1 MTPPFFKSLS
11 LQKRFI
17 IITFTSV
24 IIFMVL
30 MGILITRRETGI
42 MYLNKERQGRILVE
56 TLAIPVMNDLIYEK
70 LGLVE
75 EGGLIDNYVTE
86 IFGSKDIDLLYVA
99 ILDADGRVISH
110 NDFNEYD
117 KLYDDPITVKALAS
131 GSTIA
136 QKFHADKTGD
146 EAIDIAT
153 PLSIGR
159 KRWGT
164 LKIAISLASL
174 DNQVQALVL
183 QVIMITLVLL
193 IVSFVAIILL
203 SRRFIRP
210 ITELALTMER
220 AEIDKLDVKAY
231 VKGSDEIA
239 LLGQSF
245 NRMIERIRESNLKLK
260 QTHGE
265 LLKFVGLIE
274 RTEVDVLDMKVDI
287 EGCDEISLLCHS
299 FNSMID
305 RIRESNLELEK
316 THEKL
321 YQSQKLASIGILAS
335 GVAHEINNP
344 LGGMFNC
351 VQMLEQRGEDKDFRE
366 RYLQLI
372 KDGLGRIETTV
383 GKLLGMYQKKERNPC
398 TVDVKQSLKDA
409 YRFIDYRLKENNI
422 TFNENVEDGVSIVID
437 PYDLQL
443 ITINLLINAIQSIKN
458 GGTISVNAF
467 YEDSRVA
474 FEVYDTGE
482 GIEDEN
488 VSKIFDPFYTTK
500 LPGEGTGL
508 GLWIV
513 YEIVE
518 YYNAKISINSKKGEG
533 STFTIKFN
541 RE

>member
-1 MTPPFFKSLS
+1 MTPPFFEKLS

-17 IITFTSV
+17 IITFSSV
-24 IIFMVL
+24 IIFMVI
-30 MGILITRRETGI
+30 MGVIITRRETSI
-42 MYLNKERQGRILVE
+42 MYRAKERQGRILSK

-86 IFGSKDIDLLYVA
+86 IFGSKDVDLLYIA
-99 ILDADGRVISH
+99 ILDAEGKVISH
-110 NDFNEYD
+110 NDFNEYG
-117 KLYDDPITVKALAS
+117 KAYDDPITVKALAS
-131 GSTIA
+131 DSTIA
-136 QKFHADKTGD
+136 QKFYDDKIGY
-146 EAIDIAT
+146 EAIDFAT

-164 LKIAISLASL
+164 LKFAISLESL
-174 DNQVQALVL
+174 DNEVQT
-183 QVIMITLVLL
+183 VILHVFMITLVLL
-193 IVSFVAIILL
+193 IVSFIAIILL

-210 ITELALTMER
+210 ITELALTMEK
-220 AEIDKLDVKAY
+220 AEIDKLDVKAD
-231 VKGSDEIA
+231 VKGIDEIA

-245 NRMIERIRESNLKLK
+245 NRMMERIRESNLKLK
-260 QTHGE
+260 QTHSE

-274 RTEVDVLDMKVDI
+274 KTGLDVLDIEFDI
-287 EGCDEISLLCHS
+287 KGCDEISLLCHS
-299 FNSMID
+299 FNRMIK
-305 RIRESNLELEK
+305 RIRESNIELK
-316 THEKL
+316 MTHEKL
-321 YQSQKLASIGILAS
+321 YQAQKLASIGILAS

-351 VQMLEQRGEDKDFRE
+351 VQMLEQRGEDKEFRQ
-366 RYLQLI
+366 RYLKLI
-372 KDGLGRIETTV
+372 KDGLDRIETTV
-383 GKLLGMYQKKERNPC
+383 GNLLGMYRKKERNPC
-398 TVDVKQSLKDA
+398 SVDVKQSIRDA
-409 YRFIDYRLKENNI
+409 YRFIEYRLKQNNI
-422 TFNENVEDGVSIVID
+422 TFNEKVEDGVSIVID

-443 ITINLLINAIQSIKN
+443 ITINLLINAIQSMNN
-458 GGTISVNAF
+458 GGSISVNSF

-474 FEVYDTGE
+474 FEVSDTGE

-488 VSKIFDPFYTTK
+488 VSTIYDPFYTTK
-500 LPGEGTGL
+500 QPGEGTGL

-518 YYNAKISINSKKGEG
+518 YYNAKISVNSKKGEG

>member
-1 MTPPFFKSLS
+1 MISPFFERLS

-24 IIFMVL
+24 IIFMVI
-30 MGILITRRETGI
+30 MGIIITRRESGI
-42 MYLNKERQGRILVE
+42 MYRDIVRQGRILSE

-86 IFGSKDIDLLYVA
+86 IFGSKDVDLLYIA
-99 ILDADGRVISH
+99 ILDAEGKVISH
-110 NDFNEYD
+110 NDFNEYG
-117 KLYDDPITVKALAS
+117 KAYDDPITVKALAS
-131 GSTIA
+131 DSTIA
-136 QKFHADKTGD
+136 QKFYSDKVGY
-146 EAIDIAT
+146 EAIDFAT

-164 LKIAISLASL
+164 LKFAISLESL
-174 DNQVQALVL
+174 DNEMQTVILH
-183 QVIMITLVLL
+183 VIMITLVLL

-210 ITELALTMER
+210 ITELALTMEK
-220 AEIDKLDVKAY
+220 AGIDKLEVKA
-231 VKGSDEIA
+231 VTKGNDEIA

-245 NRMIERIRESNLKLK
+245 NRMIERIRESNIELK
-260 QTHGE
+260 
-265 LLKFVGLIE
+265 
-274 RTEVDVLDMKVDI
+274 M
-287 EGCDEISLLCHS
+287 
-299 FNSMID
+299 
-305 RIRESNLELEK
+305 

-351 VQMLEQRGEDKDFRE
+351 VQMLEQRGEDKEFRQ
-366 RYLQLI
+366 RYLKLI
-372 KDGLGRIETTV
+372 KDGLDRIETTV
-383 GKLLGMYQKKERNPC
+383 GNLLGMYRKKERNLC
-398 TVDVKQSLKDA
+398 SVDVKQSIRDA
-409 YRFIDYRLKENNI
+409 YRFIEYRLKQNNI
-422 TFNENVEDGVSIVID
+422 TFNENVEDGVCIVID

-443 ITINLLINAIQSIKN
+443 ITINLLINAIQSMNN
-458 GGTISVNAF
+458 GGNISVNSF
-467 YEDSRVA
+467 YEDSMVA
-474 FEVYDTGE
+474 FEVSDTGE

-488 VSKIFDPFYTTK
+488 MSTIYDPFYTTK
-500 LPGEGTGL
+500 QPGEGTGL
-508 GLWIV
+508 GLWVV

-518 YYNAKISINSKKGEG
+518 YYNAKISVNSKKGEG